1 MVEKIKAIINW
12 SGLTAGDFCK
22 KLQIQRSALTH
33 ILSGRNNPSLSL
45 VQKILQVFPEINPD
59 WLLLDQGK
67 MLRNNDT
74 QKNESLQPTLLNMHE
89 NIKDDPLSSEA
100 EKLHKEEYQKNSS
113 SSDYLKTIKLIMIYE
128 DGSYDELIPKK
139 KT

>member
-1 MVEKIKAIINW
+1 MVEKIKAIISW

-59 WLLLDQGK
+59 WLLLDQGE
-67 MLRNNDT
+67 MLRNNEP
-74 QKNESLQPTLLNMHE
+74 KQPTLFKVDDDH
-89 NIKDDPLSSEA
+89 KDNPSSYEA
-100 EKLHKEEYQKNSS
+100 DKFQEEEKQKSS
-113 SSDYLKTIKLIMIYE
+113 SPSEPPKTIKLILIYE
-128 DGSYDELIPKK
+128 DDSYDELIPKR

>member
-1 MVEKIKAIINW
+1 MVEKIKAIISW

-59 WLLLDQGK
+59 WLLLDQGE
-67 MLRNNDT
+67 MLRY
-74 QKNESLQPTLLNMHE
+74 NESMQSTLFKIDEDHKN
-89 NIKDDPLSSEA
+89 NPSSYEV
-100 EKLHKEEYQKNSS
+100 EKVQKEEKQKSS
-113 SSDYLKTIKLIMIYE
+113 FPSEPPKTIKLIMIYE

>member
-1 MVEKIKAIINW
+1 MVEKIKAIISW

-59 WLLLDQGK
+59 WLLLDQGE
-67 MLRNNDT
+67 MLRNNDP
-74 QKNESLQPTLLNMHE
+74 KQPTLF
-89 NIKDDPLSSEA
+89 DDHRDNPSSYKADKVQDE
-100 EKLHKEEYQKNSS
+100 EKQKSS
-113 SSDYLKTIKLIMIYE
+113 SPLEPPKTIKLILIYE
-128 DGSYDELIPKK
+128 DDSYDELIPKR